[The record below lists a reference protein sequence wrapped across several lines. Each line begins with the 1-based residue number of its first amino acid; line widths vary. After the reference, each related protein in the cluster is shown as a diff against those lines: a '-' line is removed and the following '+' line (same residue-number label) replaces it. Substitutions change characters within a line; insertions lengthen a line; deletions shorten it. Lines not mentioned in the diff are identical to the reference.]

1 VYRVLTVVLRYVVAT
16 ELNADMSNPIAQERV
31 GEGYLAGKG
40 NKPFL
45 Q

>member
-1 VYRVLTVVLRYVVAT
+1 MVLHCVVGT

>member
-1 VYRVLTVVLRYVVAT
+1 MVLHCVVVT